1 MQEIVSHTK
10 HISFLSHLSVTHNFS
25 PHNLVFF
32 TLFVTKK
39 KTLRIGETKL
49 QCAVRGSSEVE
60 NLHICTIP
68 IPGEDIILTLL
79 QVYIGRG
86 TLIAATSTKSAAPV

>member
-39 KTLRIGETKL
+39 KHFGSGKRNCSAQFEDLQKL
-49 QCAVRGSSEVE
+49 KIFISVPFLFLGKIS
-60 NLHICTIP
+60 
-68 IPGEDIILTLL
+68 
-79 QVYIGRG
+79 Y
-86 TLIAATSTKSAAPV
+86 